1 MLITSLMLGV
11 TTYIAVKSYQ
21 KQRKRVGLKNSTTQQ
36 TQENSSALN
45 LWNEFETEE
54 QANQHLA
61 LMLTAMGLSLGGIF
75 FYSPLGILSIPIVFY
90 GMRKLYYR
98 AYKAFVEQG
107 KVSVSTLTGIVFIG
121 STIQKYYFLNSLAC
135 VFYSFSCKLLLRIRH
150 DSSTDLI
157 DIFKQYPR
165 SAWILLENDT
175 EIKVPFEQVIAGDIV
190 VVQTGEIIPVDGTI
204 IRGVA
209 AIDQHILTGESQ
221 PVDKNKGE
229 QVSALTV
236 VLTGRIYILVEKTGE
251 ETTVAKIAQILNH
264 TVDYKANM
272 QLQAEEIA
280 DSTVL
285 PTMMLSVLA
294 FPFLGPIGTL
304 ATLNSHPKFK
314 MSLLAPIGMMKFLK
328 MAMQEDV
335 LIKDGRSLD
344 LFSLVDTVVFDKTGT
359 LTEEQPHVGRIY
371 VYDSY
376 SENELLTYAAA
387 AERKQ
392 THPIARAILQEA
404 KKRQL
409 TIPEII
415 ETEYKIGYG
424 MKVQVGTH
432 IIRVGSTRFIEME
445 EITISTQIRE
455 TLTLFYNQGH
465 SVILIAVDDEIAG
478 AIALH
483 ATIRPEAK
491 QIVEELRQRNIKSIY
506 IISGDHEIPTRRLA
520 KELGINQYFAETLPE
535 HKAEIIEQ
543 LQAEGKFI
551 CYVGDGIND
560 AIAMKKAQVSVSFS
574 GASTV
579 AQDTAQ
585 IILMSSNLNKLGV
598 IFDLAQMFRAK
609 MQSTHTAVFIPSIIC
624 IGGVFFLHFGF
635 IHTILFE
642 QISLFG
648 GLSRVM
654 VMEQK
659 TTTDALPKSDHPPS

>member
-1 MLITSLMLGV
+1 MLITGLMLGV

-21 KQRKRVGLKNSTTQQ
+21 KHKKKRGGSKNLTTQQ

-75 FYSPLGILSIPIVFY
+75 FYSPLGVLSIPIVFY
-90 GMRKLYYR
+90 GMKKLYYR
-98 AYKAFVEQG
+98 AYKAFIEQG
-107 KVSVSTLTGIVFIG
+107 KVTVSTLTGIVFIG
-121 STIQKYYFLNSLAC
+121 STIQGYYFLNSLAG
-135 VFYSFSCKLLLRIRH
+135 VLYNLSCKLLLRIRH

-157 DIFKQYPR
+157 DVFEQYPR
-165 SAWILLENDT
+165 YAWILLENNT
-175 EIKVPFEQVIAGDIV
+175 EVKVPFEQVVVGDIV
-190 VVQTGEIIPVDGTI
+190 IVQTGEVIPVDGTI
-204 IRGVA
+204 IKGIA

-221 PVDKNKGE
+221 PVDKKKGE

-236 VLTGRIYILVEKTGE
+236 VLTGKIYILVEKTGE
-251 ETTVAKIAQILNH
+251 ETTVAQIAKILNH

-285 PTMMLSVLA
+285 PTMMLGVSV
-294 FPFLGPIGTL
+294 FPILGSAGML

-328 MAMQEDV
+328 VAMQEEI

-344 LFSLVDTVVFDKTGT
+344 LLSLVDTVVFDKTGT

-371 VYDSY
+371 VYDNY
-376 SENELLTYAAA
+376 DENELITYAAA

-392 THPIARAILQEA
+392 THPIAKAILQEA
-404 KKRQL
+404 EKRQL
-409 TIPEII
+409 SIPEIT
-415 ETEYKIGYG
+415 ETVYKIGYG
-424 MKVQVGTH
+424 MKLQVNTH
-432 IIRVGSTRFIEME
+432 TIRVGSVRFIEME
-445 EITISTQIRE
+445 GITISIPIKE
-455 TLTLFYNQGH
+455 TITLSHNQGH
-465 SVILIAVDDEIAG
+465 SVILITVNDEVVG
-478 AIALH
+478 AIELH

-491 QIVEELRQRNIKSIY
+491 QVIEELRQHNIKSMY
-506 IISGDHEIPTRRLA
+506 IISGDHEIPTRKLA
-520 KELGINQYFAETLPE
+520 EELGIDQYVAETLPE
-535 HKAEIIEQ
+535 SKAEIIEQ

-560 AIAMKKAQVSVSFS
+560 AIAMKKAQVSVSIS

-579 AQDTAQ
+579 AQETAQ
-585 IILMSSNLNKLGV
+585 IILMGSNLNKLGRM
-598 IFDLAQMFRAK
+598 FDLAQLFRAK
-609 MQSTHTAVFIPSIIC
+609 MQSTHTTVLIPCVIC
-624 IGGVFFLHFGF
+624 MGGIFLLHFGF
-635 IHTILFE
+635 AHTVLFE

-648 GLSRVM
+648 GLSRV
-654 VMEQK
+654 VAKQK
-659 TTTDALPKSDHPPS
+659 ISSSTTDALSKDD